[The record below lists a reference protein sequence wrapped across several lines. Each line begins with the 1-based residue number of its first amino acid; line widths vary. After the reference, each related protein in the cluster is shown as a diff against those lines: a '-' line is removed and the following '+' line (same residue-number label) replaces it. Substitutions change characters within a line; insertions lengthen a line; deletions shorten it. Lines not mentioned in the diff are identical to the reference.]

1 MLNKIMVASLTVI
14 MLIGFRSVFAE
25 AIDPMNSCKVVVSVS
40 TPPVKYNE
48 SVFFNITSDT
58 TNNSAVVN
66 GGASSQTIYDLVCST
81 KNPYIISATHFNSL
95 SNLTVNDK
103 NPVGKC
109 VLKAG
114 PITLGLP
121 GNSVSVVFP
130 NDFICIG
137 N

>member
-1 MLNKIMVASLTVI
+1 MVASLTATL
-14 MLIGFRSVFAE
+14 LIGINSVFAD
-25 AIDPMNSCKVVVSVS
+25 AIDPMNSCKVIVSVS
-40 TPPVKYNE
+40 TPPIKYNE

-66 GGASSQTIYDLVCST
+66 GGASSQTIHDLVCSL
-81 KNPYIISATHFNSL
+81 KNPYFISATPSNSQ
-95 SNLTVNDK
+95 SNITVND
-103 NPVGKC
+103 NHPVGKC

-130 NDFICIG
+130 NDFSCTE
-137 N
+137 NP

>member
-1 MLNKIMVASLTVI
+1 MLNKIMVASLTAI
-14 MLIGFRSVFAE
+14 MLIGINSVFAD
-25 AIDPMNSCKVVVSVS
+25 AIDPINSCKVVVSVS

-66 GGASSQTIYDLVCST
+66 GGASSQTIYDLVCSQ
-81 KNPYIISATHFNSL
+81 KSPYIISATHFSSP
-95 SNLTVNDK
+95 SNLTVDN
-103 NPVGKC
+103 NHPVGKC

-130 NDFICIG
+130 NDFICTE